1 MLTALEHVDKF
12 FVTELAKWPS
22 SSNLSNELTKFCCV
36 LVFVLQCVLQMLYK
50 SFGISPRIRRYSSLI
65 VLPQWRSGFFLSIR
79 RTCFLSRLCLAGW
92 SSAISAQ
99 DSHQILGRVCAGFP
113 SRRLAKERN
122 DLGRCSCVYGYGFH
136 QGREF

>member
-1 MLTALEHVDKF
+1 MDKF

-65 VLPQWRSGFFLSIR
+65 VLPQWRSGFFLPIR
-79 RTCFLSRLCLAGW
+79 RTCFLSRLCLAEW

-99 DSHQILGRVCAGFP
+99 GNHQILGHVYARFP
-113 SRRLAKERN
+113 SKRLATKHN
-122 DLGRCSCVYGYGFH
+122 DGGLCSCVYGYGFH
-136 QGREF
+136 QGHEF